1 MKLDALNYILVA
13 ALVVS
18 ALGTIMAARLL
29 MAALGLAI
37 TSAVLAII
45 MFRFD
50 APLAAAFELSVC
62 AGLIPAIFISAIG
75 MTRRLNDEDVM
86 ERQKVRFRK
95 LWFLPVL
102 TILIGVALTR
112 VHVALNFPVPGAT
125 TVTDVREVLWNLR
138 HIDLVGQVVILL
150 GGAFAVVVLLKE
162 TKHE

>member
-18 ALGTIMAARLL
+18 ALGTVMAARLL

-37 TSAVLAII
+37 TSAVLSII
-45 MFRFD
+45 LFRFD
-50 APLAAAFELSVC
+50 APLAAVFELSVC

-75 MTRRLNDEDVM
+75 MTRRMSDEDLA
-86 ERQKVRFRK
+86 ERQKRRFRK

-112 VHVALNFPVPGAT
+112 VHVALDFPMPGAT
-125 TVTDVREVLWNLR
+125 AVKDVREVLWNLR
-138 HIDLVGQVVILL
+138 HVDLVGQVVILM
-150 GGAFAVVVLLKE
+150 GGAFAVVVLVKE
-162 TKHE
+162 LKHE